1 MWGRQTLLSCL
12 KTNDLLTWLSP
23 DDTFPPPHQHQYLG
37 RLNYQNGP
45 LLSLLGYKVKKT
57 GFGQEKNCSVAD
69 ILQLPPWSNF
79 PCTRF
84 VVNQCS
90 YLNFFPLTRCAFIC
104 ILLLIFSLSS
114 HLLHTGRSRSDK
126 SWRGSVCLLRLQ
138 ISDRS
143 AVTLLLCF
151 FAMKWYCDLVCIYLF
166 ETRFGLQGILELI
179 LLKMAFLFWS
189 RSSWGESWL
198 IVIKFGQLIDH

>member
-1 MWGRQTLLSCL
+1 M
-12 KTNDLLTWLSP
+12 
-23 DDTFPPPHQHQYLG
+23 
-37 RLNYQNGP
+37 
-45 LLSLLGYKVKKT
+45 KKNHS
-57 GFGQEKNCSVAD
+57 FAD

-90 YLNFFPLTRCAFIC
+90 YFNFFPLTRCAFIC
-104 ILLLIFSLSS
+104 ILLLSFSLSS
-114 HLLHTGRSRSDK
+114 DLLHTGRSRSDK
-126 SWRGSVCLLRLQ
+126 SWRRSVCLLRLQ

-143 AVTLLLCF
+143 AVTLLLF
-151 FAMKWYCDLVCIYLF
+151 FSANMKWYFWLVCIYLF
-166 ETRFGLQGILELI
+166 ETRFGLRGILELI
-179 LLKMAFLFWS
+179 LLKMAFLIWY